1 MRAAIRGNCLW
12 CKCCFN
18 SFNWVNY
25 SSFTSPVRRIEMAW
39 QQWLPTCE
47 SFSHL
52 SSSSQHKGTSC
63 EKTGKVCLDNSS
75 LFFPS
80 SSLISSSSPSPPTSL
95 SSPPLPFPPPYF
107 LLLYLHNHPF
117 FSSFSSFVFSSS
129 QSTCGNF
136 YLSRFQF
143 IIVNG
148 CLHWQRFAANRSPL
162 GTLVHSPDFCEGYI
176 VLCKKQKKKKKL

>member
-1 MRAAIRGNCLW
+1 MRKAPVMCALLIWHEYPMRAAIRGNCMW

-47 SFSHL
+47 SFSHQ
-52 SSSSQHKGTSC
+52 SSSFQGTSC

-80 SSLISSSSPSPPTSL
+80 SSLISSSSPSSSPSPPTSL
-95 SSPPLPFPPPYF
+95 SSSSSSSPPLPFPPPYF
-107 LLLYLHNHPF
+107 LLLYLHIHPF
-117 FSSFSSFVFSSS
+117 FP
-129 QSTCGNF
+129 
-136 YLSRFQF
+136 LSPS
-143 IIVNG
+143 
-148 CLHWQRFAANRSPL
+148 SPL
-162 GTLVHSPDFCEGYI
+162 SSLQVKALVVIFTFPDFNS
-176 VLCKKQKKKKKL
+176 